1 MNKVFWVKRL
11 ASVPAVWIGWV
22 IARLCLVYLLKID
35 HSPRGDVAY
44 YFAGIYGDDPTQM
57 TEYPHAGTW
66 PTVLLGWLTGE
77 NITAFYIGFTI
88 MTLLVDAAFL
98 ALLLRHHP
106 TQPRAFWAAWF
117 WVFFGT
123 AAGHAFVWRL
133 DIFPALA
140 VAGAAALLA
149 THPLIA
155 SALLGFATTMK
166 LWPGVLAAGLVGRF
180 NRSATWQ
187 RLLVFFC
194 TIIAV
199 CAITVATCG
208 TERLLSPL
216 NYQGV
221 RGLQLESIP
230 ATFLLL
236 QAHRHPGRW
245 DLGYAAS
252 KSFEISGPGVDT
264 AIRWSTIAIIIIL
277 VFAVGWALYRLCAGG
292 WTTRTTMAF
301 FSVMVLLLIATNKV
315 FSPQY
320 IVWLGPLLAV
330 VIRQRLPQGFTTLR
344 VVQGLL
350 AVCAI
355 IAAALGTLV
364 YPFNYDY
371 IWHYVGEN
379 MFPVYLLV
387 ARNILI
393 VVMAIIGLIW
403 FALEVALAGKLER
416 AGIHQPHAPS
426 ALAQPVL
433 RRRGGRHSLRS

>member
-1 MNKVFWVKRL
+1 M
-11 ASVPAVWIGWV
+11 
-22 IARLCLVYLLKID
+22 
-35 HSPRGDVAY
+35 
-44 YFAGIYGDDPTQM
+44 
-57 TEYPHAGTW
+57 
-66 PTVLLGWLTGE
+66 
-77 NITAFYIGFTI
+77 
-88 MTLLVDAAFL
+88 
-98 ALLLRHHP
+98 
-106 TQPRAFWAAWF
+106 
-117 WVFFGT
+117 
-123 AAGHAFVWRL
+123 
-133 DIFPALA
+133 
-140 VAGAAALLA
+140 
-149 THPLIA
+149 
-155 SALLGFATTMK
+155 
-166 LWPGVLAAGLVGRF
+166 
-180 NRSATWQ
+180 
-187 RLLVFFC
+187 
-194 TIIAV
+194 
-199 CAITVATCG
+199 
-208 TERLLSPL
+208 
-216 NYQGV
+216 
-221 RGLQLESIP
+221 
-230 ATFLLL
+230 
-236 QAHRHPGRW
+236 
-245 DLGYAAS
+245 
-252 KSFEISGPGVDT
+252 
-264 AIRWSTIAIIIIL
+264 L

-344 VVQGLL
+344 VVQRLL